1 MYSHKITVTVAVIKK
16 KNIRKKI
23 LLFALSN
30 YITFLSNIL
39 SNLTAKK
46 IITYFI
52 LKNMVV

>member
-1 MYSHKITVTVAVIKK
+1 MYSHKITVTVTVIKK
-16 KNIRKKI
+16 KEHSEKI

-46 IITYFI
+46 INTYFV